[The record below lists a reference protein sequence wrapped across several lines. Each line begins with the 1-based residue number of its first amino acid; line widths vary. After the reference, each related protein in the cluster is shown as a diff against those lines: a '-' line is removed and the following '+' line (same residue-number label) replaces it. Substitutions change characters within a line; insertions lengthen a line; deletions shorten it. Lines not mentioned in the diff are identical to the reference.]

1 MSFPTPSTDG
11 STRPAAQPVAFAALR
26 HSGYRLFFIGTATA
40 MLGDNVE
47 HVISYW
53 AMFQRFHSPALGGFA
68 VISHWVPFLLFSG
81 YSGALADRFDPR
93 RIIQLGMVLFMGVS
107 LCWSLLIAT
116 DSLRIW
122 EAWVLLSIHGCAGAL
137 WSPASQLLI
146 HDIVGEQDLP
156 SAVRLAAT
164 ARYAGM
170 FLGPA
175 VGSALLLLL
184 GPAHGLLVNVLIYLP
199 MLLWLWRAPY
209 GPRFRP
215 AGKASLQ
222 VTGHGLRDAWAT
234 LRIMRTNPV
243 LLSMTLLGGGAAFFV
258 GNAYQAQMP
267 QFATELGHGNP
278 GLAYWMLLGADAV
291 GALIGAIVLESRGL
305 LPPRPRTAILL
316 GILWCAALAGFALA
330 PVYPLAVLLLFCAGF
345 LELSFSSM
353 AMALVQLNAPPELRG
368 HVIGTYSMAALGLR
382 CVSGLTVGLLG
393 SVIGIHRSLS
403 LAAVILLGG
412 LLLLLTVPVRA
423 PSLNVEMPR

>member
-1 MSFPTPSTDG
+1 
-11 STRPAAQPVAFAALR
+11 
-26 HSGYRLFFIGTATA
+26 

-53 AMFQRFHSPALGGFA
+53 VMFQKFHSPALGGFA

-122 EAWVLLSIHGCAGAL
+122 EAWVLLSVHGCAGVL

-146 HDIVGEQDLP
+146 HDIVDEQALP

-184 GPAHGLLVNVLIYLP
+184 GPSHGLLVNVLIYQP
-199 MLLWLWRAPY
+199 MFLWLWRAPY
-209 GPRFRP
+209 GPKFRT
-215 AGKASLQ
+215 AGQAAAHAA
-222 VTGHGLRDAWAT
+222 VRGLGDAWAT
-234 LRIMRTNPV
+234 LRIMRSNPV
-243 LLSMTLLGGGAAFFV
+243 LLTMTLLGGGAAFFI
-258 GNAYQAQMP
+258 GNSYQAQMP

-278 GLAYWMLLGADAV
+278 GVAYWMLLAADAT

-305 LPPRPRTAILL
+305 LPPRPRTALLL
-316 GILWCAALAGFALA
+316 GMLWCVALAGFALA
-330 PVYPLAVLLLFCAGF
+330 SNYPLAVLLLFCAGF

-353 AMALVQLNAPPELRG
+353 AMALVQLNAPPGLRG
-368 HVIGTYSMAALGLR
+368 HVIGAYSMAALGLR
-382 CVSGLTVGLLG
+382 CVSGIIVGVLGTVL
-393 SVIGIHRSLS
+393 GIHHSLS
-403 LAAVILLGG
+403 FAAAVLLGG
-412 LLLLLTVPVRA
+412 LLLLAVRMRVPRPESA
-423 PSLNVEMPR
+423 

>member
-1 MSFPTPSTDG
+1 
-11 STRPAAQPVAFAALR
+11 
-26 HSGYRLFFIGTATA
+26 

-53 AMFQRFHSPALGGFA
+53 AMYQRFHSPTLGGFA

-81 YSGALADRFDPR
+81 YSGALADRFDSR
-93 RIIQLGMVLFMGVS
+93 RLIQLGMALFMGVS

-122 EAWVLLSIHGCAGAL
+122 EAWVLLSIHGLAGVL

-184 GPAHGLLVNVLIYLP
+184 GPAHSILVNVLIYQP
-199 MLLWLWRAPY
+199 MFLWLWRAPY
-209 GPRFRP
+209 GPKFRP
-215 AGKASLQ
+215 LDMRAAAARLR
-222 VTGHGLRDAWAT
+222 GLSDAWST
-234 LRIMRTNPV
+234 LRVMRNNPV
-243 LLSMTLLGGGAAFFV
+243 LLTMTLLSGGAAFFI

-278 GLAYWMLLGADAV
+278 GVAYWMLLAADAT
-291 GALIGAIVLESRGL
+291 GALIGATVLESRAL
-305 LPPRPRTAILL
+305 LPPRARTAVLL
-316 GILWCAALAGFALA
+316 GMLWCVALAGFALA
-330 PVYPLAVLLLFCAGF
+330 SSYPLAVLLLFCAGF

-353 AMALVQLNAPPELRG
+353 AMALVQLNAPPGLRG
-368 HVIGTYSMAALGLR
+368 HVIGAYSMAALGLR
-382 CVSGLTVGLLG
+382 CFSGLSVGVLG
-393 SVIGIHRSLS
+393 SVLGIHRSLS
-403 LAAVILLGG
+403 LAATALLIG
-412 LLLLLTVPVRA
+412 LLLLITHSHRQA
-423 PSLNVEMPR
+423 AAHSLAQSDRR

>member
-26 HSGYRLFFIGTATA
+26 HPGYRLFFIGTATA

-122 EAWVLLSIHGCAGAL
+122 EAWVLLSIHGCAGVL

-184 GPAHGLLVNVLIYLP
+184 GPAHGLLVNMLIYLP

-222 VTGHGLRDAWAT
+222 ETGHGLREAWAT

-305 LPPRPRTAILL
+305 LPPRPRTAIL
-316 GILWCAALAGFALA
+316 
-330 PVYPLAVLLLFCAGF
+330 
-345 LELSFSSM
+345 
-353 AMALVQLNAPPELRG
+353 
-368 HVIGTYSMAALGLR
+368 
-382 CVSGLTVGLLG
+382 
-393 SVIGIHRSLS
+393 
-403 LAAVILLGG
+403 
-412 LLLLLTVPVRA
+412 
-423 PSLNVEMPR
+423 

>member
-1 MSFPTPSTDG
+1 MHASPESTAV
-11 STRPAAQPVAFAALR
+11 SPHPAAHRGGFAALR
-26 HSGYRLFFIGTATA
+26 HPGYRWFFIGTMTA

-53 AMFQRFHSPALGGFA
+53 AMFQRFHSPTLGGFA

-93 RIIQLGMVLFMGVS
+93 RIIQIGMVLFMGVS

-116 DSLRIW
+116 DSLQIW
-122 EAWVLLSIHGCAGAL
+122 QAWVLLSIHGLAGVL

-175 VGSALLLLL
+175 VGSTLLLLL
-184 GPAHGLLVNVLIYLP
+184 GPAHSILVNVLIYLP

-209 GPRFRP
+209 GPKFRT
-215 AGKASLQ
+215 AGKA
-222 VTGHGLRDAWAT
+222 VADATVHGLGDAWAT
-234 LRIMRTNPV
+234 LRIMRDNPV
-243 LLSMTLLGGGAAFFV
+243 LLTMTLLAGGAAFFV

-278 GLAYWMLLGADAV
+278 GFAYWMLLAADAI
-291 GALIGAIVLESRGL
+291 GALIGAVVLESRGL
-305 LPPRPRTAILL
+305 LPPRPRTAVLL
-316 GILWCAALAGFALA
+316 GMLWCLALGGFALA
-330 PVYPLAVLLLFCAGF
+330 RTYPLAVLLLLCAGF

-353 AMALVQLNAPPELRG
+353 AMALVQLNAPPRLRG

-382 CVSGLTVGLLG
+382 CVSGITVGVLG
-393 SVIGIHRSLS
+393 SVLGIHHSLS
-403 LAAVILLGG
+403 LAAAVLLAG
-412 LLLLLTVPVRA
+412 LALLLTTQSRYA
-423 PSLNVEMPR
+423 ESAIHE